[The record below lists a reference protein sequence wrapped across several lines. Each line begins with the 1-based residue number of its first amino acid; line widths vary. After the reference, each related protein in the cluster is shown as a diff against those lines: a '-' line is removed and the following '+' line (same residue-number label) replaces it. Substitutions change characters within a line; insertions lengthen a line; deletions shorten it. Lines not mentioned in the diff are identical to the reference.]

1 MIEKVYKTSCGE
13 IHYWISEDFKSDEA
27 TLVFLPGLT
36 ADHRLFEKQTEYFE
50 SKYNVLVWDAPAHAS
65 SWPFH
70 MNFTL
75 MDKANWLDQILAY
88 ENVLHPVFIGQSM
101 GGYVSQMYMEMFPGK
116 VKGFVSIDS
125 CPLQRKYMTW
135 LEVKLLKI
143 MEPVYR
149 WYSWKKL
156 LKAGSDGVAT
166 TEYGR
171 KLMLD
176 MMMHYD
182 GNQDRYAKIAG
193 HGYRILAEAVEANL
207 PYEINCPALLI
218 CGEEDKASSA
228 KRYNKAWHKKTG
240 IPMEWIKGAGH
251 NSNTDAPEI
260 VNGLIRKFVD
270 GLQLGS
276 REKDQFETKVTRK
289 FESI

>member
-1 MIEKVYKTSCGE
+1 
-13 IHYWISEDFKSDEA
+13 
-27 TLVFLPGLT
+27 
-36 ADHRLFEKQTEYFE
+36 
-50 SKYNVLVWDAPAHAS
+50 
-65 SWPFH
+65 
-70 MNFTL
+70 
-75 MDKANWLDQILAY
+75 
-88 ENVLHPVFIGQSM
+88 M

-207 PYEINCPALLI
+207 SYEIRCPALLI
-218 CGEEDKASSA
+218 CGEKDAAGSA

-289 FESI
+289 FEAI

>member
-13 IHYWISEDFKSDEA
+13 IHYWISEDFKNDEA

-50 SKYNVLVWDAPAHAS
+50 SMYNVIVWDAPAHAS

-88 ENVLHPVFIGQSM
+88 ENVLHPVFVGQSM

-135 LEVKLLKI
+135 LEMKLLKI

-218 CGEEDKASSA
+218 CGEKDAAGSA

-260 VNGLIRKFVD
+260 VNSLIQKFVH
-270 GLQLGS
+270 GLQLGT
-276 REKDQFETKVTRK
+276 REKYSFETKVTRK
-289 FESI
+289 FEAI

>member
-1 MIEKVYKTSCGE
+1 MIEKVFQTSCGE
-13 IHYWISEDFKSDEA
+13 IHYWISEGFKIDGI

-50 SKYNVLVWDAPAHAS
+50 SMYNVIVWDAPGHAS

-88 ENVLHPVFIGQSM
+88 ENVLHPVFVGQSM

-125 CPLQRKYMTW
+125 CPLQRKYMTGLEIW
-135 LEVKLLKI
+135 LLRIV
-143 MEPVYR
+143 EPVYR
-149 WYSWKKL
+149 WYPWKRL
-156 LKAGSDGVAT
+156 LKTGSAGVAT

-176 MMMHYD
+176 MMMVYD
-182 GNQDRYAKIAG
+182 GDQDRYAKLSG
-193 HGYRILAEAVEANL
+193 HGFKMLADAVAANL

-218 CGEEDKASSA
+218 CGEKDAAGSA
-228 KRYNKAWHKKTG
+228 KRYNKAWHRKTG
-240 IPMEWIKGAGH
+240 IPLEWIKNAGH

-260 VNGLIRKFVD
+260 VNGLIQGFV
-270 GLQLGS
+270 GNLQLEGVDDLRFAS
-276 REKDQFETKVTRK
+276 RATKK
-289 FESI
+289 FEAV

>member
-101 GGYVSQMYMEMFPGK
+101 GGYVSQMYMEMFPRK

-156 LKAGSDGVAT
+156 LKAG
-166 TEYGR
+166 
-171 KLMLD
+171 
-176 MMMHYD
+176 
-182 GNQDRYAKIAG
+182 
-193 HGYRILAEAVEANL
+193 
-207 PYEINCPALLI
+207 
-218 CGEEDKASSA
+218 SA

-289 FESI
+289 FEAI